1 MHFLISSDL
10 LIGDNEIALADFV
23 KRFFQDRIFVEFTDI
38 DKAQQWVDGL
48 GEKQKD
54 QWSRL
59 LQQSVRLKSQHNMKK
74 IYLAANK
81 IRVIPDLGESKWDES
96 VELNLQDAQM
106 VLDHS
111 IMVGLENSRNDQA
124 FLLALLPKKSR
135 ERFVNLVEKGRLAF
149 VGGGGNGELKVQ
161 LISKAANKTFR
172 LLSWIMF
179 DNDAK
184 FPGDTPQAT
193 TELIEVCVANKLN
206 FHCLHRRCV
215 ENYITLSIYQLA
227 YPGVAGKKVESIFGL
242 TEEQSK
248 YFNFKKGFSNSKE
261 DEHPVYSSLTPE
273 QKKSLAKGFG
283 DKLASDVYDN
293 EQIRDQI
300 HEIFKASGVIAEFGD
315 KLNHLEQL
323 LGRPV

>member
-10 LIGDNEIALADFV
+10 LIDANEIALNDFV

-38 DKAQQWVDGL
+38 DVAQNWVEGL
-48 GEKQKD
+48 SEKQKD

-81 IRVIPDLGESKWDES
+81 VRVVPGLLESKWDTE
-96 VELNLQDAQM
+96 VKLNLQDAQM
-106 VLDHS
+106 VLDHA

-135 ERFVNLVEKGRLAF
+135 ERFIALVETGRLAF

-161 LISKAANKTFR
+161 LIDKAASKSFR

-179 DNDAK
+179 DSDAK
-184 FPGDTPQAT
+184 FPGDAPIPTAD
-193 TELIEVCVANKLN
+193 LVNVCVANNFN
-206 FHCLHRRCV
+206 FHCLQRRCV
-215 ENYITLSIYQLA
+215 ENYITLPIYQLA
-227 YPGVAGKKVESIFGL
+227 YPGVAGKKVQSIFGL
-242 TEEQSK
+242 TSEQSK
-248 YFNFKKGFSNSKE
+248 YFNFKKGFGNSKE
-261 DEHPVYSSLTPE
+261 ENHAVYSNLTKQ
-273 QKKSLAKGFG
+273 QKKDLGLGFG
-283 DKLASDVYDN
+283 DKLASDVYGN

-300 HEIFKASGVIAEFGD
+300 HEIFKASGVLAEFGD
-315 KLNHLEQL
+315 KLLHLEQL

>member
-1 MHFLISSDL
+1 MHYLISSDL
-10 LIGDNEIALADFV
+10 LIKDNEIALADFS

-38 DKAQQWVDGL
+38 DKAQLWVEGL
-48 GEKQKD
+48 GDKQKEE
-54 QWSRL
+54 WSRL
-59 LQQSVRLKSQHNMKK
+59 LQESVRLKSQYNMKK

-81 IRVIPDLGESKWDES
+81 IRVIHNLAESKWDEV

-135 ERFVNLVEKGRLAF
+135 ERFVELVEKGRLAF

-161 LISKAANKTFR
+161 LIAKAKNKAFR

-184 FPGDTPQAT
+184 FPGDVSQAT
-193 TELIEVCVANKLN
+193 TELIGVCVTNKLN
-206 FHCLHRRCV
+206 FHCLQRRCI
-215 ENYITLSIYQLA
+215 ENYITLPIYQLA

-242 TEEQSK
+242 SEEQSK
-248 YFNFKKGFSNSKE
+248 YFNFKKGFSNTKE
-261 DEHPVYSSLTPE
+261 DDHPVYSNLTPE
-273 QKKSLAKGFG
+273 QKRNLVKGFG
-283 DKLASDVYDN
+283 DKLASEVYDN
-293 EQIRDQI
+293 EHIRDQI
-300 HEIFKASGVIAEFGD
+300 HEIFKNSGVIAEFGD
-315 KLNHLEQL
+315 KLDHLEQL